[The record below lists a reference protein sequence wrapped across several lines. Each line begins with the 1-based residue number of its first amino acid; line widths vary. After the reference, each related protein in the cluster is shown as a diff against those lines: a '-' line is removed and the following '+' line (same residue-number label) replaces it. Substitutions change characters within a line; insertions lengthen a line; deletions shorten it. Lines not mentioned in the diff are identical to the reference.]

1 MANQRFSKKILNI
14 CIICIIIVA
23 IIFTAVML
31 VLNYD
36 ENGETNMPFKISKIS
51 IVSTVNGQDVENS
64 EAKWNINV
72 IQNNDIYVYIEKNN
86 EYKKQEI
93 IKSVKLDN
101 ITIAEQPKVGEIKI
115 YKPSSSDIALFENID
130 ENAVTELEFN
140 GAKSTDAKKMEISNQ
155 GGVLSFRCAN
165 NNIGRYTSND
175 DGEIS
180 YNNLISKLNMEESS
194 LISKI
199 KFNVTITLNSGK
211 VFRAD
216 NIELQVPNEGI
227 AKDGTVGHEYTDMES
242 VIFKRIEN

>member
-51 IVSTVNGQDVENS
+51 IVSTVNGQDVENP
-64 EAKWNINV
+64 EAKWDINV

>member
-64 EAKWNINV
+64 EAKWDINV

-165 NNIGRYTSND
+165 NNIGRYKSND

>member
-64 EAKWNINV
+64 EAKWDINV